1 MPSSASGVLVV
12 LCTCSS
18 MEEGRRIAR
27 LLVEGRLAACVNIV
41 PGVESVYRW
50 QDAVET
56 AQETLLVIKTTE
68 GAFPALRAR
77 IRETHGYDVP
87 EVLAI
92 PVVDG
97 SAQYLRWLGEQV
109 GAE

>member
-1 MPSSASGVLVV
+1 MFAAASGFLMV

-18 MEEGRRIAR
+18 MEEGRRVAQ

-50 QDAVET
+50 QGAVET
-56 AQETLLVIKTTE
+56 AQETLLVIKTTAA
-68 GAFPALRAR
+68 AFPVLRER
-77 IRETHGYDVP
+77 ILEIHGYEVP

-97 SAQYLRWLGEQV
+97 SAGYLQWLGEQV
-109 GAE
+109 GRE